1 MKIKIKWISIII
13 KVTIFRGKNMLKVR
27 IFQPKFNYG
36 ISTIRN
42 FSSLQPHQK
51 NKKMQVWN
59 KNVSKRNGC
68 FDTRHCICENISCQ
82 ITHSLFWRFWCN
94 FWANKLNW
102 LFYWHNTYKEF
113 VPVPVCPGTGSDRFQ
128 ETRLSG
134 SEPES
139 ESPTQKVFRP
149 TKDKPQTNFRLDCKR
164 NTWLW
169 MFLDF
174 ISAIF
179 DMLCIAVWKILNIEY
194 RWKVTC
200 KDYKH

>member
-1 MKIKIKWISIII
+1 MAAFLH
-13 KVTIFRGKNMLKVR
+13 VN
-27 IFQPKFNYG
+27 N
-36 ISTIRN
+36 
-42 FSSLQPHQK
+42 
-51 NKKMQVWN
+51 
-59 KNVSKRNGC
+59 
-68 FDTRHCICENISCQ
+68 CICENISCQ
-82 ITHSLFWRFWCN
+82 MKHSLFWRFWCH

-134 SEPES
+134 SVPT

-149 TKDKPQTNFRLDCKR
+149 KSLPAYQGPRTYFRLDCKR

-179 DMLCIAVWKILNIEY
+179 DMLCIAVWNPKHWIQLKNDLRGLQTPLAELSPTKKLRRPFAHWRRCQRYSSPTLAEIWIITNITDWGKNHKIPSYL
-194 RWKVTC
+194 
-200 KDYKH
+200 